1 MNRLVFLTLF
11 LLGCGEP
18 GPRLIAYGMSDCTH
32 CHMTVADARYGAQL
46 VTIRNKVLVFDDP
59 GCLALYLASGE
70 MENREVHSLW
80 VNDFLEP
87 DSLVEVTEAVF
98 VRSDSLR
105 TPMDTRLAALRP
117 GSAAD
122 SLIRALG
129 GERLTW
135 SQVQASASEHVHASR
150 EPVVGSRQP

>member
-1 MNRLVFLTLF
+1 MNRLTALAMLP
-11 LLGCGEP
+11 LACGEP
-18 GPRLIAYGMSDCTH
+18 GPVPIAYGTIDCTH

-70 MENREVHSLW
+70 VGANEVHSLW

-87 DSLVEVTEAVF
+87 DSLLNVEDAVF

-105 TPMDTRLAALRP
+105 TPMNTRLAALRP
-117 GSAAD
+117 GPAAD
-122 SLIRALG
+122 RLIQALA
-129 GERLTW
+129 GERLSW
-135 SQVQASASEHVHASR
+135 VQVQATAAEHVHEKR
-150 EPVVGSRQP
+150 EP